1 MNMSNMNMNNMN
13 INNRQEDDPYS
24 FLQSEK
30 ERR

>member
-1 MNMSNMNMNNMN
+1 MSNMNMNNMN